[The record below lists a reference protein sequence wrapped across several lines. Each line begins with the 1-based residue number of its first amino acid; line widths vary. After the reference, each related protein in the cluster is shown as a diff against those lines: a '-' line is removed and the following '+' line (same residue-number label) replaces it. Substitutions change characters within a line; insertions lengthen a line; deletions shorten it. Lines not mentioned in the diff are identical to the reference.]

1 MAYGAMR
8 PRYRRRRLM
17 SDINVVPY
25 IDVMLVLLV
34 IFMITAP
41 LLSQGVKVELPQA
54 PAAALERQSEEPL
67 IVTVD
72 ARGLAYL
79 NYGEG
84 QDRPIDTSTLVNRV
98 GALLRHKP
106 GLPVLVKGDK
116 SAAYGTVVRV
126 MALLQQAGA
135 PTVGLMTEPPEP
147 PRR

>member
-54 PAAALERQSEEPL
+54 PAAAIERQSEEPL